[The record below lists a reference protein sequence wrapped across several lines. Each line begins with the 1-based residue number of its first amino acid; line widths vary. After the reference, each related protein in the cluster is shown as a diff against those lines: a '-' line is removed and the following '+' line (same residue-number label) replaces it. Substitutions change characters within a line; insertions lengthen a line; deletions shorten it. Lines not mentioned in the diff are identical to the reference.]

1 MVKKDIYHM
10 VDIFYF
16 LASLY
21 FIYLLGTTPTT
32 FFSHGVDKE
41 WHHLHS
47 SRVAKWS
54 GLLELL
60 LHPDVL
66 IMRTSV
72 FLYFTSDNFSW
83 MSNTFTT
90 SWQKLSAFWN
100 SPIRN
105 IHQVHILWLFSA
117 FLTTVFYACARLFY
131 FLVLQKVFSS
141 H

>member
-10 VDIFYF
+10 VNIFYF

-72 FLYFTSDNFSW
+72 FLYFTLDNFSW

-90 SWQKLSAFWN
+90 SRQKLSAFWN